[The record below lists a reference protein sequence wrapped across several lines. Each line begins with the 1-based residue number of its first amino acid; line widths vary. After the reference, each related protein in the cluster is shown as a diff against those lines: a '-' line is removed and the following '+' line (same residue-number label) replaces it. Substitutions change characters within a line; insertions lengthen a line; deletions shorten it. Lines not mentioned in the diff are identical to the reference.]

1 MPKRKPHNGNLRPSN
16 LTPDAHAW
24 GVLILDEFKI
34 DDSPGLLL
42 LGEALRAWDRAR
54 EAGAAV
60 AKDGTIV
67 KDRFGVPK
75 AHPGVAIERDARTS
89 MLAAFRALHLDV
101 EPPKAVGRP
110 TR

>member
-1 MPKRKPHNGNLRPSN
+1 MPKRKPHHDDRLPSD
-16 LTPDAHAW
+16 LTPNASAW
-24 GVLILDEFKI
+24 GILILSEFRI

-54 EAGAAV
+54 EAGAAI
-60 AKDGTIV
+60 AQDGAIV
-67 KDRFGVPK
+67 KDRFGVPR
-75 AHPGVAIERDARTS
+75 AHPAIAIERDARTS
-89 MLAAFRALHLDV
+89 MLAAFRALRLDT

>member
-1 MPKRKPHNGNLRPSN
+1 MPKRKPHHDDRLPSD
-16 LTPDAHAW
+16 LTPNAHAW

-54 EAGAAV
+54 EASV
-60 AKDGTIV
+60 AIARDGTIV

-75 AHPGVAIERDARTS
+75 AHPGVAIERDARAS